1 METKVDLPKIWVNS
15 LVNVI
20 QRRHE
25 GVLTCQLFS
34 KNPQGLILLLRGPAQ
49 RSFSLQPNSW
59 FKLTP
64 VWMTDVPE
72 REGEYSQLLLLREA
86 LPLRWV
92 WASPTQSFKITGWLV
107 LERRLKRHSKA
118 SRRQNN
124 KAVLLTAEGY
134 SQDNTMLLPLG
145 GIYGSLNSAEREGG
159 RCFLARSKAKASAA
173 FYLCSHINKFS
184 IKYVLQGKWA
194 KCAPQ
199 RTH

>member
-20 QRRHE
+20 QRRHK

-34 KNPQGLILLLRGPAQ
+34 KNPQVLILFLRGPAQ

-72 REGEYSQLLLLREA
+72 REYSQLLLLSEA
-86 LPLRWV
+86 LPLRWL

-134 SQDNTMLLPLG
+134 SQDNMMLLPFG
-145 GIYGSLNSAEREGG
+145 GSMVPWTLQKGREED
-159 RCFLARSKAKASAA
+159 A
-173 FYLCSHINKFS
+173 FWSDPRPRHLQPS
-184 IKYVLQGKWA
+184 ICVA
-194 KCAPQ
+194 
-199 RTH
+199 T

>member
-34 KNPQGLILLLRGPAQ
+34 RNPQGLILLLRGPAQ
-49 RSFSLQPNSW
+49 RSFSLQPNSR

-72 REGEYSQLLLLREA
+72 REYSQLLLLSEA
-86 LPLRWV
+86 LPLRWL

-118 SRRQNN
+118 SRRQNKKQSCWQL
-124 KAVLLTAEGY
+124 KAIAKTIRCCSLW
-134 SQDNTMLLPLG
+134 G
-145 GIYGSLNSAEREGG
+145 GSMVPWTLQKGREED
-159 RCFLARSKAKASAA
+159 A
-173 FYLCSHINKFS
+173 FWPDPRPRHLQPS
-184 IKYVLQGKWA
+184 ICVA
-194 KCAPQ
+194 
-199 RTH
+199 T

>member
-72 REGEYSQLLLLREA
+72 REYSQLLLLSEA
-86 LPLRWV
+86 LPLRWL

-107 LERRLKRHSKA
+107 LERRLKRHSKT
-118 SRRQNN
+118 SRRQNKKQSCWQL
-124 KAVLLTAEGY
+124 KAIAKTIWCCSLLGDLWCPELCRKGGKK
-134 SQDNTMLLPLG
+134 MLLV
-145 GIYGSLNSAEREGG
+145 
-159 RCFLARSKAKASAA
+159 RSKAKASAA